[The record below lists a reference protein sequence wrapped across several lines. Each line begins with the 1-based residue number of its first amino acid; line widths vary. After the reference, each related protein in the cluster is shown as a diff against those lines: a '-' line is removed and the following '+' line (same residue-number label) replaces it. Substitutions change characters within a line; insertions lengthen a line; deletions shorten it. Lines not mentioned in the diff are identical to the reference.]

1 MIQYVDIQG
10 SLHGISIEL
19 RVNVVSVVCSQQ
31 DFSNPEL
38 KMMMLEFL
46 QEFTEHP
53 IYFSSSPDLF

>member
-1 MIQYVDIQG
+1 M
-10 SLHGISIEL
+10 
-19 RVNVVSVVCSQQ
+19 NVVSVVCSQQ

-53 IYFSSSPDLF
+53 IYFSSSPDLFECLREIKM